1 MAASARITYN
11 PGNMVGGAHVTAAA
25 RYTVLAQQ
33 EIARAKAIA
42 DSITNGGVD
51 TVNLEGST
59 EFGAAVG
66 QGGTLYTALANLNAT
81 LAAITAASLA
91 KLDQG

>member
-1 MAASARITYN
+1 MATSARIVYAPTSL
-11 PGNMVGGAHVTAAA
+11 GGAHLAAAA
-25 RYTVLAQQ
+25 RYTILAQQ
-33 EIARAKAIA
+33 EISRAKSLA

-51 TVNLEGST
+51 TGNLEGSA
-59 EFGAAVG
+59 EFGAAASA
-66 QGGTLYTALANLNAT
+66 GGTLYTALANLNAT

>member
-1 MAASARITYN
+1 MAASARIVYAPTAL
-11 PGNMVGGAHVTAAA
+11 GGQHLAAAA
-25 RYTVLAQQ
+25 RYTILAQQ
-33 EIARAKAIA
+33 EIARSKSLA

-51 TVNLEGST
+51 TVNLEASA
-59 EFGAAVG
+59 EFGASVG

>member
-1 MAASARITYN
+1 MAASARIVYAPTAL
-11 PGNMVGGAHVTAAA
+11 GGQHLAAAA
-25 RYTVLAQQ
+25 RYTILAQQ
-33 EIARAKAIA
+33 EIARSKSLA

-51 TVNLEGST
+51 TTNLEGSA

>member
-1 MAASARITYN
+1 MAASARIVYT
-11 PGNMVGGAHVTAAA
+11 PTALGGANLRLGTNYVI
-25 RYTVLAQQ
+25 LAQQ
-33 EIARAKAIA
+33 AVARSKSLA

-51 TVNLEGST
+51 TANLEGSA
-59 EFGAAVG
+59 EFGASVG

>member
-1 MAASARITYN
+1 MAASARITYT
-11 PGNMVGGAHVTAAA
+11 PTALGGQHLAAAA
-25 RYTVLAQQ
+25 RYTILAQQ
-33 EIARAKAIA
+33 EIARAKDLA

-51 TVNLEGST
+51 TANLEGSA

-66 QGGTLYTALANLNAT
+66 QGGTLYTAIGALKTNIAT
-81 LAAITAASLA
+81 ATAASLA